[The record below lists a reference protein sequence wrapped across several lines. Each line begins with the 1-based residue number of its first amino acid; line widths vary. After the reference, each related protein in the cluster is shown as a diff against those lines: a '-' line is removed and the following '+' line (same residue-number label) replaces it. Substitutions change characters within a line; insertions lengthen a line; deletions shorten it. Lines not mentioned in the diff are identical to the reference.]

1 MELGGRSR
9 SARRCRRPRGSRSP
23 RRILCSRAVPN
34 PFSTALVAE
43 HSAANFE
50 LSRVPTETFSPQM
63 HYRDNR
69 DTQVLVLTRAPRL
82 RELERLPKPRRGR
95 LRRGGSSRVARGQL
109 REEAQARLLGAPVDH
124 VARAPCESSPWCQRW
139 GRSRNARFGERPG
152 TRSPSAV
159 PRRLVHVDPRPNGRA
174 PPSAG

>member
-9 SARRCRRPRGSRSP
+9 SARRCRRARGSRSP

-63 HYRDNR
+63 YYRDNR

-95 LRRGGSSRVARGQL
+95 LRRGGSSRVARGRL
-109 REEAQARLLGAPVDH
+109 REGSAGPAPRRQGRPCCPWPLRVFALGA
-124 VARAPCESSPWCQRW
+124 
-139 GRSRNARFGERPG
+139 F
-152 TRSPSAV
+152 
-159 PRRLVHVDPRPNGRA
+159 A
-174 PPSAG
+174 PPSAGWYVEPCGTSAENGPPRAGIRP